1 MSDENI
7 ENFCA
12 ITGSSKSIAFTFL
25 NLFQDN
31 LQAAIENFFEKS
43 ENNEIENIEEEE
55 EEEMKKET
63 PSPQIQPDISIF
75 DYINQKNFSEHS
87 SEEEEDGFQEITP
100 KEIKKKEIQEEV
112 NKYLALTSKLEPS
125 NTKFSALEAVSF
137 KNEKNEKLP
146 ECVFRKTI
154 LLGDEIFVVCITEE
168 DQGEIKIFNLNM
180 KTKKWDN
187 LEIPEFYSNELMD
200 EPMLLSH
207 LVPYQKDLFV
217 FVGESNS
224 TLIFTFSQNRFV
236 RVNFSGESPPGVPI
250 CALTHRNSAFLLLFD
265 GDSSYENELS
275 NNISLAE
282 VSFN

>member
-1 MSDENI
+1 MSEDNI

-12 ITGSSKSIAFTFL
+12 ITGSSKTMASTFL

-43 ENNEIENIEEEE
+43 ENNEIEEEKEEEE
-55 EEEMKKET
+55 IEKET
-63 PSPQIQPDISIF
+63 SSPQIHPGKSIF
-75 DYINQKNFSEHS
+75 DIINEGGSEHS
-87 SEEEEDGFQEITP
+87 SEEEEDGFETTP
-100 KEIKKKEIQEEV
+100 KEIKKEIQEEV
-112 NKYLALTSKLEPS
+112 NKYLALIRKLEVPS
-125 NTKFSALEAVSF
+125 NSKFSTLEAVSF
-137 KNEKNEKLP
+137 ENQKSEKLP
-146 ECVFRKTI
+146 GCVFRKTI

-168 DQGEIKIFNLNM
+168 DQGEIKIFNLNL

-207 LVPYQKDLFV
+207 LVPYQKDLYV

-236 RVNFSGESPPGVPI
+236 RVNFSGESPTGVPI
-250 CALTHRNSAFLLLFD
+250 CALIHRNSAFLLLFD

-282 VSFN
+282 VNLTN